1 MSEDL
6 ITSLKKEK
14 EKEKESAQESKVIHI
29 NNILTKSIIF
39 ANNIERKRKRRNT
52 LVRL

>member
-14 EKEKESAQESKVIHI
+14 EKEKESAQESKVIYI
-29 NNILTKSIIF
+29 NNIIIKSIIF
-39 ANNIERKRKRRNT
+39 ANI
-52 LVRL
+52 

>member
-29 NNILTKSIIF
+29 NNIY
-39 ANNIERKRKRRNT
+39 
-52 LVRL
+52 

>member
-14 EKEKESAQESKVIHI
+14 EKEKESAQESKVIYI
-29 NNILTKSIIF
+29 NNIIIY
-39 ANNIERKRKRRNT
+39 NN
-52 LVRL
+52 

>member
-14 EKEKESAQESKVIHI
+14 EKEKESAQESKVIYI
-29 NNILTKSIIF
+29 NNIII
-39 ANNIERKRKRRNT
+39 K
-52 LVRL
+52 